1 MPELIDKQAALDIAM
16 SYCPD
21 DDGCCSKAGHDLREM
36 LDEIE
41 ALPIVHIDDM
51 TFEIQNEI
59 QAAKPSRTVE
69 ITFVRHGRW
78 IEAAKHR
85 DENGTILTDYE
96 CSECF
101 AMLKDSYPEEIE
113 DERFCY
119 NCGARMDGGDDN
131 GRY

>member
-51 TFEIQNEI
+51 TFNIQNEI
-59 QAAKPSRTVE
+59 QAAKPSETVE
-69 ITFVRHGRW
+69 ITFARHGRW
-78 IEAAKHR
+78 IPTEYDSYADGAPVFDKW
-85 DENGTILTDYE
+85 E
-96 CSECF
+96 CSECGHEH
-101 AMLKDSYPEEIE
+101 SGEE
-113 DERFCY
+113 DTLTAFCPD
-119 NCGARMDGGDDN
+119 CGARMGGGDDN
-131 GRY
+131 D